1 MELFNFLQ
9 FAAILFGIFGILSFI
24 FIRRKFLKELEK
36 SKNHEEELS
45 RKVYEIKVLKEI
57 GERVGYSLDALKIV
71 EIISGSV
78 GKLLPYSTI
87 SYMVYA
93 ENEDKV
99 IFSCKVNETISGHFI
114 RDVKVKM
121 IAAFS
126 QIAQRAIFESD
137 LDESISG
144 VILDDNAPGKVESYF
159 NLPIVISGRPVGIIN
174 VASFRDHNLYKDEN
188 TEVLFRIAK
197 QSSQA
202 VSKLQEL
209 LDTEK
214 ARLSQAVQSLSDGV
228 LMVDTKFRLVLVNKK
243 VTEFLGL
250 LSNPS
255 LFDIVNALSGH
266 LDIRTKM
273 EEAFTKDEPL
283 APQEITV
290 KGKILQVIVSK
301 VMDRVNRNPIG
312 IVVLFR
318 DISEAKS
325 IEKLRRDFM
334 AMMVD

>member
-121 IAAFS
+121 IA
-126 QIAQRAIFESD
+126 
-137 LDESISG
+137 
-144 VILDDNAPGKVESYF
+144 
-159 NLPIVISGRPVGIIN
+159 
-174 VASFRDHNLYKDEN
+174 
-188 TEVLFRIAK
+188 
-197 QSSQA
+197 
-202 VSKLQEL
+202 
-209 LDTEK
+209 
-214 ARLSQAVQSLSDGV
+214 
-228 LMVDTKFRLVLVNKK
+228 
-243 VTEFLGL
+243 
-250 LSNPS
+250 
-255 LFDIVNALSGH
+255 
-266 LDIRTKM
+266 
-273 EEAFTKDEPL
+273 
-283 APQEITV
+283 
-290 KGKILQVIVSK
+290 
-301 VMDRVNRNPIG
+301 
-312 IVVLFR
+312 
-318 DISEAKS
+318 
-325 IEKLRRDFM
+325 
-334 AMMVD
+334 